1 MKVYNMKNSIT
12 MTNLVQFT
20 KDQKAELLNDGCF
33 KTYTSCR
40 ECGTKFIFKNNDLKT
55 KKVCIC
61 TSNNW
66 QINNVIEC

>member
-1 MKVYNMKNSIT
+1 MKNSFT
-12 MTNLVQFT
+12 MINIVQFT
-20 KDQKAELLNDGCF
+20 KAQKDELLNDGCF

-61 TSNNW
+61 TNNKW
-66 QINNVIEC
+66 QIDNVIEC